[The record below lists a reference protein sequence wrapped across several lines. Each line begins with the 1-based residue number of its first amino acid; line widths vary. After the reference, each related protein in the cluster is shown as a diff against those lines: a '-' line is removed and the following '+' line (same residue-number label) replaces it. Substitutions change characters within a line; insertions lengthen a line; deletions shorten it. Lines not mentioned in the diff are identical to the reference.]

1 MTKEQIEKGKIYIEK
16 LDILEDALNTV
27 TNSVF
32 DGAERK
38 EQVSKYLHNNCL
50 SSDCI
55 ALLNEEDCR
64 KINQIIYD
72 ILIEKIKENQD
83 ILEKI

>member
-50 SSDCI
+50 PNDCI
-55 ALLNEEDCR
+55 ALLTEDEC
-64 KINQIIYD
+64 KEINQVIYN
-72 ILIEKIKENQD
+72 ILIKKIKENQD